1 MKFCVLILSTRD
13 QSYDGFKEAIRKTW
27 ALDLKKNNID
37 YFFYEGDWGTNTLD
51 GDLIKLDVKSEDEY
65 SFKKFIQACTF
76 LRNQN
81 LNYDFI
87 YRTNLST
94 YIDVSKFLKYIKIKE
109 INQLSYGGLTS
120 KAYLLPELT
129 LKFKLLRKF
138 APKLRFGKRIVYKN
152 GAGFFIGSLLIN
164 ELINTYKPIENCYLA
179 DDVFIGLLLE
189 HKKIREA
196 NTLIRTIFAD
206 GSHKVL
212 RKEYEIKLEKDLLF
226 HYRFKTADRE
236 ADIKMLE
243 SFHDSSTRLDVCT
256 YKYN

>member
-1 MKFCVLILSTRD
+1 
-13 QSYDGFKEAIRKTW
+13 
-27 ALDLKKNNID
+27 
-37 YFFYEGDWGTNTLD
+37 
-51 GDLIKLDVKSEDEY
+51 
-65 SFKKFIQACTF
+65 
-76 LRNQN
+76 
-81 LNYDFI
+81 
-87 YRTNLST
+87 LST
-94 YIDVSKFLKYIKIKE
+94 YIDVSNFIKYIKIKE
-109 INQLSYGGLTS
+109 INQFSYSGLTS

-138 APKLRFGKRIVYKN
+138 APKLRFGKRIAYKN

-212 RKEYEIKLEKDLLF
+212 KKQYQNEIDKNLLF
-226 HYRFKTADRE
+226 HYRFKIEDIEST
-236 ADIKMLE
+236 IKMLE
-243 SFHDSSTRLDVCT
+243 SFHDSNTRLDVCT
-256 YKYN
+256 FKYN

>member
-1 MKFCVLILSTRD
+1 MNFCVLILSSKH
-13 QSYDGFKEAIRKTW
+13 QSYDGFKEVIRKTW

-37 YFFYEGDWGTNTLD
+37 CFFYEGDWGTNTLD

-94 YIDVSKFLKYIKIKE
+94 YIDVSNFIKYIKIKE
-109 INQLSYGGLTS
+109 INQFSYCGLTS

-138 APKLRFGKRIVYKN
+138 APKLRFGKRIAYKN

-164 ELINTYKPIENCYLA
+164 ELINTYKPIENCYLE

-212 RKEYEIKLEKDLLF
+212 KKQYQNEIDKNLLF
-226 HYRFKTADRE
+226 HYRFKIENIEST
-236 ADIKMLE
+236 IKMLE
-243 SFHDSSTRLDVCT
+243 SFHDSNTRLDVCT
-256 YKYN
+256 FKYN